1 MRNPYIP
8 AGWKPHWT
16 LAPSLV
22 KRIRA
27 VHPDWD
33 SLSGGLPDYLGV
45 GDKAR
50 QVVGY
55 DHRLDWVAQQR
66 GWPPGARRVL
76 QREYTR

>member
-8 AGWKPHWT
+8 TGWKPHWV

-33 SLSGGLPDYLGV
+33 GLSGGLPDYLGV

-55 DHRLDWVAQQR
+55 DHRLDWVAQKR